1 VLFWRLGA
9 ATFWD
14 PDEAHYAQ
22 TTRELIQS
30 GDWLAPF
37 YNHQPFFDKPVL
49 FHVLQALPMSLF
61 GPTEFAARLVP
72 ALAALVLILTT
83 WWLGAVLASA
93 EVGVLAAMLL
103 TVSPAVFALSRYAI
117 LDTLFTAF
125 LFGGVSL
132 LTVAALQ
139 DRPRLQY
146 GGYILLAAAALTKG
160 PLAIVLSGL
169 AFLIAIA
176 MSADARRRLLGLRW
190 VVGLAIVAFLS
201 APWFLYMLWR
211 FRGDFVHGYLLNEN
225 LSLFT
230 SPPYQNQPGWW
241 FYLQIIALGFL
252 PWTLVLI
259 GRAIDDVRLRRGV
272 DTFDVLL
279 WSWAIAIVG
288 FFSVSRFKLDHYVF
302 PALPA
307 LCLLAARAWV
317 ESVEGRPGQAG
328 RVGLGRKTFARVGV
342 LAAGPI
348 LVVAGITAA
357 ILMQRLDLPF
367 GAIAAPASLILAGGV
382 LLARSIFRSVPRVP
396 WSAFAAFGVT
406 YAVVILLIGPALERW
421 KVVPD
426 VAQWVVTHSDA
437 ATRVGTYRLNRW
449 DPALRFYVE
458 RQTTLLETP
467 EQAAVFFADPEP
479 FFCVMPGSEFDNLVQ
494 RGLAIEIVYTRS
506 GMWATSGR
514 ALWRQGATFTDFV
527 VVTARH
533 RANVD

>member
-1 VLFWRLGA
+1 MLIFIVLFWRLGGA
-9 ATFWD
+9 SFWD

-49 FHVLQALPMSLF
+49 FHVMQAVPMSLF

-83 WWLGAVLASA
+83 WWLGAALASA
-93 EVGVLAAMLL
+93 EVGALAAMLL
-103 TVSPAVFALSRYAI
+103 TVSPAVFGLSRYAI

-132 LTVAALQ
+132 LTVAALR

-146 GGYILLAAAALTKG
+146 GGYLLLAGATLTKG
-160 PLAIVLSGL
+160 PLAVVLSGL

-176 MSADARRRLLGLRW
+176 VSADARRRLLGLRW
-190 VVGLAIVAFLS
+190 VVGLAIVACLS
-201 APWFLYMLWR
+201 APWFVYMFWR

-225 LSLFT
+225 LSLFA
-230 SPPYQNQPGWW
+230 SPPYGNQPGWW

-259 GRAIDDVRLRRGV
+259 GRLIDDVRGER
-272 DTFDVLL
+272 DTFEVLL
-279 WSWAIAIVG
+279 WSWTIAIVG

-302 PALPA
+302 PALPS
-307 LCLLAARAWV
+307 LCLITARAWI
-317 ESVEGRPGQAG
+317 ESVDGQVGQAG
-328 RVGLGRKTFARVGV
+328 QVRKTFARIGV
-342 LAAGPI
+342 LAVGPI
-348 LVVAGITAA
+348 LVVAGVTAA
-357 ILMQRLDLPF
+357 ILMQRLDLPSAAF
-367 GAIAAPASLILAGGV
+367 AAPAALIAAGGV
-382 LLARSIFRSVPRVP
+382 LIARSLRRSLPPVP
-396 WSAFAAFGVT
+396 WAAFAAFGVT
-406 YAVVILLIGPALERW
+406 YVVVILFVGPALEQW
-421 KVVPD
+421 QVVPD
-426 VAQWVVTHSDA
+426 VARWVLAHSEPE
-437 ATRVGTYRLNRW
+437 TRIGTYRLNRW
-449 DPALRFYVE
+449 DPALLFYVAHP
-458 RQTTLLETP
+458 TVVLETP
-467 EQAAVFFADPEP
+467 DQAAAFFADSEP
-479 FFCVMPGSEFDNLVQ
+479 SYCVMRGSEFDDLVSQ
-494 RGLAIEIVYTRS
+494 GLAIEVVYRRS

-533 RANVD
+533 HANVD